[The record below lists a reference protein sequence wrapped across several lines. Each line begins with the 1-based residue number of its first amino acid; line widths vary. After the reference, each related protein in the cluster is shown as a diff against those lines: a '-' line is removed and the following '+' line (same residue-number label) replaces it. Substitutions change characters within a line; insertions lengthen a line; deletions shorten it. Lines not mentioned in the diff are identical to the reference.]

1 VLYEDVF
8 KTLNKNKIKYLVI
21 GGLAVNLHGFIR
33 MTLDLDLIISL
44 DNDNKIK
51 FYKLMKSLKFKTRKP
66 KLTKKI
72 MLESYKPKNTKVI
85 TFFRDEFELID
96 VFIENPIDFSES
108 YKNRKTFKYNRIN
121 IPTIPLNLLIK
132 MKRKTGRERDLI
144 DIGYLKQIKKRKK
157 Q

>member
-1 VLYEDVF
+1 MLYLDVF

-44 DNDNKIK
+44 DKDNKIK

-66 KLTKKI
+66 KLVQKI
-72 MLESYKPKNTKVI
+72 ILESYKPKNTKVI

-96 VFIENPIDFSES
+96 VFIENPIDFNKAF
-108 YKNRKTFKYNRIN
+108 KNKKIFKYNKIT
-121 IPTIPLNLLIK
+121 IPTISLNLLIK
-132 MKRKTGRERDLI
+132 MKRKTDRERDLI
-144 DIGYLKQIKKRKK
+144 DIGYLKQIKKREKR
-157 Q
+157 